1 MDARTFLFEH
11 DMHVLVC
18 DESEASIFFL
28 GKERKK
34 KKTKLFVNRLLP
46 FLCFACV
53 SKSIEEITCCIA
65 LKVKKWR
72 TKKQNRCVLD

>member
-1 MDARTFLFEH
+1 MAMDARTFLFEH

-46 FLCFACV
+46 LFCV

-65 LKVKKWR
+65 LKSQKMAYKKSK
-72 TKKQNRCVLD
+72 TDVF